1 MALKLLKY
9 GDKHLYNASTDTQ
22 HITQLDEYRDG
33 DGDGFGFAEPSAQE
47 GGMGG
52 RGELRKPSRGSSTT

>member
-33 DGDGFGFAEPSAQE
+33 DGDGYGQRWRWNLYVDSIT
-47 GGMGG
+47 
-52 RGELRKPSRGSSTT
+52 L